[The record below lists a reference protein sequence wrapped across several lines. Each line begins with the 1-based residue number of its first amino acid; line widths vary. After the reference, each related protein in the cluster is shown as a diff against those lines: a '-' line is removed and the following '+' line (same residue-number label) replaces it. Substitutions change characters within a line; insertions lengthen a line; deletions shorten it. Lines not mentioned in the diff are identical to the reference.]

1 MVNTKLVDTQG
12 DNLMHEVAV
21 AHAETYH
28 PDPGDKIRRSALGL
42 CPVPLC
48 DVTYLYNIES
58 LGFNKAM
65 EFMARVRSADATP
78 GSGAPGGPSDGPGD
92 DATTKDKA
100 TEKCRLKSSTKE
112 PESTALSLDVTDE
125 TRDTIDSQEVDAGEA
140 AEEVND
146 TALAEG
152 EEMQDGISSDNKTP
166 NEVRELLHSLMKKST
181 ILDECQ
187 VRIHTAVSKAVAVHM
202 KEMFKPFTGYID
214 DMGHEV
220 STWRVGILSVRPKM
234 IDCNY
239 EE

>member
-1 MVNTKLVDTQG
+1 MQLMTVLPYAWMLKEGRQPPPQLPVHLRY
-12 DNLMHEVAV
+12 NLWP
-21 AHAETYH
+21 TN
-28 PDPGDKIRRSALGL
+28 L
-42 CPVPLC
+42 CL
-48 DVTYLYNIES
+48 NILNVSRWS
-58 LGFNKAM
+58 LINFA
-65 EFMARVRSADATP
+65 
-78 GSGAPGGPSDGPGD
+78 
-92 DATTKDKA
+92 ATTTAPISHGCK
-100 TEKCRLKSSTKE
+100 TSNENFKSVLTNVHRNQPFKSPSYCNMKNFQFDYLLAHL
-112 PESTALSLDVTDE
+112 PP
-125 TRDTIDSQEVDAGEA
+125 DSQEVDAGEA